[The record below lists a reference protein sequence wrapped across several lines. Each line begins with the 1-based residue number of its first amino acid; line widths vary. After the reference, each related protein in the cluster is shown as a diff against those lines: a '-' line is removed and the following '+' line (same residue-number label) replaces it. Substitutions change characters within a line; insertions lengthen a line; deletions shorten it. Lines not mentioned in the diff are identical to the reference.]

1 MKLHIGGK
9 EKKSGWSV
17 INIQS
22 GPNVDYVGDITN
34 LSEFSDD
41 SVDEIY
47 ASHVLE
53 HVQQAKV
60 QEALRGMHRILRTQ
74 GVLMLSVPD
83 MDILCH
89 LFINPLSN
97 TDIKFHAMQ
106 MMFGGQIDAND
117 FHFMGYNQQF
127 LHYYLQQAGFRDIER
142 VNSFGLF
149 NDTSDYE
156 PYGFPISL
164 NMRAIK

>member
-9 EKKSGWSV
+9 EKKAGWSIV
-17 INIQS
+17 NIQP
-22 GPNVDYVGDITN
+22 GPDVDYVGDIN
-34 LSEFSDD
+34 NMAAFDD
-41 SVDEIY
+41 NSVDEIY

-53 HVQQAKV
+53 HVQQANILETLKG
-60 QEALRGMHRILRTQ
+60 LHRILRTQ

-89 LFINPLSN
+89 LFINPLAN
-97 TDIKFHAMQ
+97 GELKFHAMR
-106 MMFGGQIDAND
+106 MMFGGQTDAND
-117 FHFMGYNQQF
+117 IHFIGFNQQF
-127 LHYYLQQAGFRDIER
+127 LHQYLAQAGFSKIER
-142 VNSFGLF
+142 VATFGLF
-149 NDTSDYE
+149 NDTSDYK